1 MEFSA
6 IKRPA
11 LWRSVGETST
21 VHKEDTEGNSGTQ
34 DGFQRSAEN
43 CASRSR
49 RNTKYVS
56 NDAGDIKA
64 LTPNRFLLLRAN
76 PSYEDAEVSD
86 SEISSTKM
94 WRRCAKP

>member
-1 MEFSA
+1 M
-6 IKRPA
+6 
-11 LWRSVGETST
+11 
-21 VHKEDTEGNSGTQ
+21 HKEDTEGNYGTR

-49 RNTKYVS
+49 KNTKYVS
-56 NDAGDIKA
+56 NDAGHIKA

-76 PSYEDAEVSD
+76 PSHEDAEVSD

-94 WRRCAKP
+94 WRQS

>member
-1 MEFSA
+1 M
-6 IKRPA
+6 
-11 LWRSVGETST
+11 GETST
-21 VHKEDTEGNSGTQ
+21 VHKEDAQGNSGTQ

-43 CASRSR
+43 CVSRSR

-76 PSYEDAEVSD
+76 PSYEDAEVND

-94 WRRCAKP
+94 WRRS